1 MARGF
6 QEGALSMRAFHSSSR
21 SAWSVAY
28 TRKHTHTHSRKRVG
42 RIQNSISVPNF
53 TLGAT
58 AWPAAHCETTRKPYV
73 HVSRLLCSIFPLPF
87 KITSNTYLVITVLL
101 CRFALHQQ
109 SVSAICNA
117 NVMVLEGR
125 LSGMCWSESQ
135 NAQTAARL
143 LILEVIRS
151 SEATGF
157 NTLPDSRLVQWS
169 NQSEDSGV
177 YRRRVQDI

>member
-1 MARGF
+1 
-6 QEGALSMRAFHSSSR
+6 MRAFHSSSR

-87 KITSNTYLVITVLL
+87 KNTSNTYLVITVLL

-109 SVSAICNA
+109 SRRSATPT
-117 NVMVLEGR
+117 LWYWRGR
-125 LSGMCWSESQ
+125 LSGMCWSENQ

>member
-1 MARGF
+1 MAFRRG
-6 QEGALSMRAFHSSSR
+6 HSR
-21 SAWSVAY
+21 CGHFTAAAGVHGRLHIHANI
-28 TRKHTHTHSRKRVG
+28 HTHTQESGWGEYKIVLAYQTSLLVLQHG
-42 RIQNSISVPNF
+42 R
-53 TLGAT
+53 LHT
-58 AWPAAHCETTRKPYV
+58 AKQSE
-73 HVSRLLCSIFPLPF
+73 SRLCMCPVFSALFSPLPF
-87 KITSNTYLVITVLL
+87 KNTSNTYLVITVLL

-109 SVSAICNA
+109 SRRSATP
-117 NVMVLEGR
+117 LLWYRRGR
-125 LSGMCWSESQ
+125 LSGMCWIESQ